1 MNEKE
6 LFAEKLK
13 ALLVEKGYKPMASV
27 LEREFNLRHYGKPI
41 GLHAFANWLRGRNL
55 PTLARL
61 KTLAEWLDVPV
72 TDLVSEEVAYKLD
85 RVEKEKEPSKH
96 IWEEAASYQDQNV
109 IKLFLNL
116 PSEQK
121 KVVRE
126 VIMAMDKAYRKWIS
140 NLP

>member
-13 ALLVEKGYKPMASV
+13 ALLIERGYKPMASV

-41 GLHAFANWLRGRNL
+41 GLHAFASWLRGETMPR
-55 PTLARL
+55 PARL
-61 KTLAEWLDVPV
+61 RTLAEWLNVPV
-72 TDLVSEEVAYKLD
+72 SDLVSDELAYKLD
-85 RVEKEKEPSKH
+85 RVEKEKELSKH
-96 IWEEAASYQDQNV
+96 IWEEAASYQDQTV

-126 VIMAMDKAYRKWIS
+126 VIMAMDKAYRK
-140 NLP
+140 

>member
-13 ALLVEKGYKPMASV
+13 SLLVERGYKPKASV

-41 GLHAFANWLRGRNL
+41 GLHAFAAWLRGETL

-61 KTLAEWLDVPV
+61 KTLSEWLNVPV
-72 TDLVSEEVAYKLD
+72 TALVSDELAYKLD
-85 RVEKEKEPSKH
+85 RVEKQKEQTKH
-96 IWEEAASYQDQNV
+96 LWEEATSYQDQTV

-126 VIMAMDKAYRKWIS
+126 VIMAMDKAYRR
-140 NLP
+140 